1 MNIFYY
7 SLNTLRERISTEV
20 LYKVRKRAESN
31 NSLDD
36 DSTID
41 ASLIINEYIQT
52 IATDIFNNWLSPMG
66 RTLADL
72 DTPEEPFEYDVSF
85 TPPED
90 GATELTNQIVY
101 RVIFPDKFDSITV
114 TAIDRAIADCI
125 VNYSIWQW
133 LMDSNVKEWQLYEN
147 KYETSKQKLVDL
159 VSRRINPRRTYNLY

>member
-7 SLNTLRERISTEV
+7 SLQTLRERISTEV

-31 NSLDD
+31 NNLDD
-36 DSTID
+36 NSTKD
-41 ASLIINEYIQT
+41 ADLIINEYIQT

-90 GATELTNQIVY
+90 GATELDNQIVY

-114 TAIDRAIADCI
+114 PAIDRAIADCI
-125 VNYSIWQW
+125 VSYSVWQW